1 MKLIFIFL
9 ISIFFTNCSFDNKS
23 GIWTNENIDKKK
35 QSDLFKDFKKI
46 SLSEKKFNEIIY
58 LDDKFKFK
66 LKKPIKNFKWNDI
79 YYNKNNNLHDF
90 YYQNQNTIEFKSKK
104 ISKGEIN
111 PFFLI
116 DKNNLI
122 TSDHKGNIITFAL
135 ESGLIDKYNFYKNE
149 YKKVKKKL
157 NIIVEDQVVYVSDN
171 LGYLYA
177 YDYSKS
183 NVIWAKNYK
192 VPFRSNLKIINNKL
206 IASNQN
212 DQLFFFD
219 KKNGQIIKSIPS
231 EETTIKNEF
240 VNNLSL
246 DKTNLFFL
254 NSFGSLYS
262 IDTVSMDIKWFI
274 NLNQSFDLNP
284 SNLFLSNQI
293 VNTRN
298 KVVISSNYSTYI
310 IDSKN
315 GNVLS
320 KKNFSSNI
328 RPIILDNYIFFITKN
343 NLLISMD
350 LDENK
355 ILYSYNVDKLIANFL
370 DTKKKQ
376 VKFKSFMIMNNEIF
390 IFLENSYI
398 INLKINGE
406 LIQLKKLPSKMNSV
420 PINIDGSILFLDKNN
435 KLIAVN

>member
-1 MKLIFIFL
+1 M
-9 ISIFFTNCSFDNKS
+9 
-23 GIWTNENIDKKK
+23 
-35 QSDLFKDFKKI
+35 
-46 SLSEKKFNEIIY
+46 
-58 LDDKFKFK
+58 
-66 LKKPIKNFKWNDI
+66 
-79 YYNKNNNLHDF
+79 
-90 YYQNQNTIEFKSKK
+90 
-104 ISKGEIN
+104 
-111 PFFLI
+111 
-116 DKNNLI
+116 
-122 TSDHKGNIITFAL
+122 
-135 ESGLIDKYNFYKNE
+135 
-149 YKKVKKKL
+149 
-157 NIIVEDQVVYVSDN
+157 YVSDN

-177 YDYSKS
+177 YNYSNS
-183 NVIWAKNYK
+183 NIIWAKNYK
-192 VPFRSNLKIINNKL
+192 IPFRSNLKIINNKL

-246 DKTNLFFL
+246 NKTNLFFL

-262 IDTVSMDIKWFI
+262 IDTVSMNIKWFI

-293 VNTRN
+293 VNMGN
-298 KVVISSNYSTYI
+298 KVVVSTNYSTYI

-315 GNVLS
+315 GNVLG
-320 KKNFSSNI
+320 KHNFSSNI
-328 RPIILDNYIFFITKN
+328 RPIILENYIFFITKN

-355 ILYSYNVDKLIANFL
+355 ILYSYNVDQLIANFL
-370 DTKKKQ
+370 DTKKKR
-376 VKFKSFMIMNNEIF
+376 VKFKSFMIMNKEIF

-406 LIQLKKLPSKMNSV
+406 LIQLKETTLKKFV
-420 PINIDGSILFLDKNN
+420 PIITNGSILFLDKNN

>member
-1 MKLIFIFL
+1 M

-46 SLSEKKFNEIIY
+46 SVSEKKFNEIIY

-66 LKKPIKNFKWNDI
+66 LKEPIKNFKWNDI

-104 ISKGEIN
+104 ISNGEIN
-111 PFFLI
+111 QFFLI

-135 ESGLIDKYNFYKNE
+135 ESGLINKYNFYKKE

-157 NIIVEDQVVYVSDN
+157 NIIVEDQIVYVSDN

-177 YDYSKS
+177 YNYSK
-183 NVIWAKNYK
+183 NKIIWAKNYK

-246 DKTNLFFL
+246 DKTKLFFL

-262 IDTVSMDIKWFI
+262 INTLSMDINWFI

-298 KVVISSNYSTYI
+298 KVVVSSNYSTYI

-355 ILYSYNVDKLIANFL
+355 ILYSYNVDQLIANFL

-406 LIQLKKLPSKMNSV
+406 LIELKKLPSKMNSV